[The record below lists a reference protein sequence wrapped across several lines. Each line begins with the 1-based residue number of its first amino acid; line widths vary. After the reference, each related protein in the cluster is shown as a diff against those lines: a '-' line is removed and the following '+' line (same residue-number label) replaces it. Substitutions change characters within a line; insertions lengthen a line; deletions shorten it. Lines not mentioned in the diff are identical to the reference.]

1 MKFLKKTI
9 VSVAALAAVG
19 FAATAHAGVIIDVF
33 TQPLAGQIVDTNAAT
48 AASNVNQAGPL
59 GASVLGGWRD
69 MSVVKT
75 TGNAL
80 QNATA
85 FVFDGKLEISN
96 DNNVRSTTV
105 ITWDGSNVA
114 GLNGAS
120 VLTTGLGGADL
131 TFGGTAS
138 EVVADVFTAD
148 LGFNYKIRLWDM
160 DGSAAT
166 LAAGVQ
172 FGINGIV
179 PSLLAHYDFAWFNLP
194 NGTYC
199 DGASAPPACS
209 NPLTQLDFTI
219 TRGGNM
225 GAIDFTKIGA
235 VQLEFSATVAAV
247 DLSLGSIRTVP
258 EPGALALVGM
268 ALLGVGAASRRRAT
282 KG

>member
-19 FAATAHAGVIIDVF
+19 FAATAQAGVIVDLF
-33 TQPLAGQIVDTNAAT
+33 TQPAAGQRVDTDIDT
-48 AASNVNQAGPL
+48 PTIGTSIQAGPL
-59 GASVLGGWRD
+59 GTSVLGGWRD
-69 MSVVKT
+69 MSIVKT
-75 TGNAL
+75 SGDADSNAR
-80 QNATA
+80 AR
-85 FVFDGKLEISN
+85 VGGGKLVISN
-96 DNNVRSTTV
+96 DDSVRSTTL
-105 ITWDGSNVA
+105 ITWDGNNDVA
-114 GLNGAS
+114 AFGVKTN
-120 VLTTGLGGADL
+120 GLGGADL

-160 DGSAAT
+160 DGSQAT

-179 PSLLAHYDFAWFNLP
+179 PSLLAHYNFEWFNLP
-194 NGTYC
+194 TGVYC
-199 DGASAPPACS
+199 DGASAPPACT

-247 DLSLGSIRTVP
+247 DLSLGSIKTVP